1 MINKSSIIFLIL
13 LFCRALTCQGQV
25 IIPSPQQITLTKGC
39 FSIKDKGVTVYA
51 EDSTATYLSLL
62 IDEVVPHIQMCDAK
76 EKADL
81 CFVRNPACPPE
92 GYTLHITPDN
102 IKIEAAD
109 NAGFTY
115 SVQTLRQWVQTGPD
129 GEILFQCVDIV
140 DAPRI
145 KWRSFMLDSGRQYQS
160 PATIKKYIDMASLL
174 KMNYFHWHLTEGL
187 GWRVEIKQY
196 PLLTQK
202 GAYAA
207 VGEEQQGFYSQ
218 EEIKA
223 LVDYASARN
232 ITIVPEIDMPG
243 HAEAALHS
251 YPELGCFNRPVEIP
265 KLGFTPNIFC
275 AGKENTLQ
283 FLKNVLDEIC
293 TLFPSS
299 YIHLGGDE
307 APKDNWN
314 KCPDCQKR
322 IADLGLKNSHD
333 LQLWFSAQMAEYLKS
348 KGKKLFFGEMWF
360 IMTAIR
366 CPTTS

>member
-1 MINKSSIIFLIL
+1 M
-13 LFCRALTCQGQV
+13 
-25 IIPSPQQITLTKGC
+25 
-39 FSIKDKGVTVYA
+39 TVYA

-81 CFVRNPACPPE
+81 YFVRNPACPPE

-202 GAYAA
+202 
-207 VGEEQQGFYSQ
+207 EH
-218 EEIKA
+218 
-223 LVDYASARN
+223 
-232 ITIVPEIDMPG
+232 TPP
-243 HAEAALHS
+243 
-251 YPELGCFNRPVEIP
+251 LG
-265 KLGFTPNIFC
+265 
-275 AGKENTLQ
+275 
-283 FLKNVLDEIC
+283 
-293 TLFPSS
+293 
-299 YIHLGGDE
+299 
-307 APKDNWN
+307 
-314 KCPDCQKR
+314 
-322 IADLGLKNSHD
+322 KNSRD
-333 LQLWFSAQMAEYLKS
+333 STAKKKS
-348 KGKKLFFGEMWF
+348 KPLWTMPPH
-360 IMTAIR
+360 AISR
-366 CPTTS
+366 LSPK

>member
-25 IIPSPQQITLTKGC
+25 IIPSSTDN
-39 FSIKDKGVTVYA
+39 SDKRLFQYKRQGVTVYA

-160 PATIKKYIDMASLL
+160 PATIKKYIDMASPQDELFPL
-174 KMNYFHWHLTEGL
+174 ASDRRTWLACRNQTISVADSKRSIRRRWGRTTGILQPRRNQSPCGL
-187 GWRVEIKQY
+187 CRRTQY
-196 PLLTQK
+196 HDCPRNRH
-202 GAYAA
+202 
-207 VGEEQQGFYSQ
+207 
-218 EEIKA
+218 
-223 LVDYASARN
+223 AR
-232 ITIVPEIDMPG
+232 

-275 AGKENTLQ
+275 AGKKIHCNSSKRIRRNMHLVP
-283 FLKNVLDEIC
+283 L
-293 TLFPSS
+293 S

-314 KCPDCQKR
+314 KCPDCQKE
-322 IADLGLKNSHD
+322 S
-333 LQLWFSAQMAEYLKS
+333 
-348 KGKKLFFGEMWF
+348 
-360 IMTAIR
+360 
-366 CPTTS
+366 PTWV